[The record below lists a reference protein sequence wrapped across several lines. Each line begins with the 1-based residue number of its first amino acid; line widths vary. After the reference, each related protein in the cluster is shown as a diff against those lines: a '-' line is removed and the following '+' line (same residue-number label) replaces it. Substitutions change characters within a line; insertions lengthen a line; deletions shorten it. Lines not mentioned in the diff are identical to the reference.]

1 MTERSNKKYKKGL
14 DDQALL
20 CYCNTRK
27 NKKGSNKMYRIL
39 IYHNDEIIEELK
51 KTNTLNEAEKN
62 GEQKIKELNND
73 GHWWYKIKVD

>member
-1 MTERSNKKYKKGL
+1 
-14 DDQALL
+14 
-20 CYCNTRK
+20 
-27 NKKGSNKMYRIL
+27 MYRIL